1 MKQVNYRASTGF
13 GKSFLHKGDGEWGV
27 GSMQDDLTDSVKW
40 AIDQGIADPDNIC
53 IYGGSYGVSII
64 IFVFMFLYQFYK
76 YIT

>member
-1 MKQVNYRASTGF
+1 
-13 GKSFLHKGDGEWGV
+13 
-27 GSMQDDLTDSVKW
+27 MQNDLTDSVKW